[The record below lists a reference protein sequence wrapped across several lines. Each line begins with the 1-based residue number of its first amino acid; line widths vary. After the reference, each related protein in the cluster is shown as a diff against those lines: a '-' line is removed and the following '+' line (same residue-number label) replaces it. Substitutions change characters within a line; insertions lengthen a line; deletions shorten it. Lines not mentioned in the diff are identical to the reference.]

1 MHKIQKRTCNPR
13 RTENF
18 QQIQRNLCGAL
29 GGKGR
34 APHPGSTRFSK
45 SADLGVLI
53 ALGVCNQSVCSARSI
68 QDRRLEVLSVEESH
82 EILAPEMRVIE
93 ALTTAVL

>member
-1 MHKIQKRTCNPR
+1 M
-13 RTENF
+13 
-18 QQIQRNLCGAL
+18 
-29 GGKGR
+29 
-34 APHPGSTRFSK
+34 
-45 SADLGVLI
+45 LI

-93 ALTTAVL
+93 ALTWRGVILRISAILFSLTRFT